1 MDFTNEELKSL
12 FDRTISALTSE
23 AETSEELIRIWIN
36 IGMKLGIEYYF
47 PHLKVIVHSE
57 EEGQRREIL
66 ALIGSASEEVVE
78 YLSSEETMNDEVV
91 EKILGDIEKRKGE
104 VH

>member
-57 EEGQRREIL
+57 EEGGREIL

-78 YLSSEETMNDEVV
+78 YLSSEEIMNDEVV
-91 EKILGDIEKRKGE
+91 EKILEDIEKRKGE